1 MSGDEEQNI
10 IQELNA
16 RFQELRT
23 LMITIGSVIAMLIAG
38 LNEIGFIQFA
48 VDTLVDAVEDDP
60 DLNPYLDGCEEDWRL
75 MTDHFVVEDNVL
87 FDIHILDAAWCNS
100 IHTIHYNVTMDGK
113 TEGGESPEF
122 RNEHQFI
129 VTIANLSEG
138 THRAYIEITNG
149 SISLFESK
157 TIDFEYDEVEM
168 ESAVYGCTNSTALN
182 YNESATHDD
191 GSCEYPQEEEEITDD
206 CYAYFYDVFSYW
218 NETNESL
225 YNEFDVD
232 FSCQANVTV
241 FITIDA
247 WNYANESVLFHV
259 EDNFTTY
266 HQEWDYQYLDFY
278 DKPYETPLNIQYQ
291 VYYNG
296 TVQDEVWYR
305 VEA

>member
-149 SISLFESK
+149 SISLFESR

-168 ESAVYGCTNSTALN
+168 
-182 YNESATHDD
+182 
-191 GSCEYPQEEEEITDD
+191 
-206 CYAYFYDVFSYW
+206 
-218 NETNESL
+218 
-225 YNEFDVD
+225 
-232 FSCQANVTV
+232 
-241 FITIDA
+241 
-247 WNYANESVLFHV
+247 
-259 EDNFTTY
+259 DNA
-266 HQEWDYQYLDFY
+266 
-278 DKPYETPLNIQYQ
+278 
-291 VYYNG
+291 
-296 TVQDEVWYR
+296 R
-305 VEA
+305 